1 MPCLRGG
8 RSQEGKHGR
17 NHFRVLYTFLNASK
31 EKHIFVGI
39 CTLKNAS
46 GNIFFNS
53 YMRYLTVAVCKQSC
67 ETQSETFSGR
77 QIDEESCLALLY

>member
-1 MPCLRGG
+1 MGETILESSTPFLTLQR
-8 RSQEGKHGR
+8 K
-17 NHFRVLYTFLNASK
+17 NTF
-31 EKHIFVGI
+31 FVGI